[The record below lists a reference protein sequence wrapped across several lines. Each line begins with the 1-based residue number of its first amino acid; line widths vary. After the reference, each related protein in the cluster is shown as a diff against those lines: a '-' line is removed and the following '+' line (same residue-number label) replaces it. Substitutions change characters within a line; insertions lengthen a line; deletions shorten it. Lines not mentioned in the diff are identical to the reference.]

1 MAPPRPTP
9 EQLRSLL
16 AVGAVAMAAL
26 AGGWWLGR
34 LQSHGGLESAPPKRA
49 ALQQEVSQLRLRL
62 ERRDA
67 SEEDRQRLLELLVG
81 LERRNEAISLL
92 EPMADREPDRW
103 SLRLMLAELRRAAG
117 DRSGAEREVRQI
129 LSRHPDQVEALQLMA
144 LLQLEQGQGRAA
156 TAMVTTA
163 YQEATTPE
171 LQPRALGLGLL
182 LAELQLKR
190 GQSADAQ
197 ATYLK
202 LAQDFPQDPRPL
214 LALAL
219 MLHDQGDSKAALEAL
234 QQARRRDPQSGNNQ
248 PALDRLAAEWGLR
261 PGNRHGNP
269 AGPTAPSGPTSTSG
283 GPEPP
288 SPRTP

>member
-9 EQLRSLL
+9 DQLRSLL
-16 AVGAVAMAAL
+16 VVGAVALAAL

-34 LQSHGGLESAPPKRA
+34 LPPQGGPAPEPPKRA
-49 ALQQEVSQLRLRL
+49 ALQREVSQLRLRL

-117 DRSGAEREVRQI
+117 DRPGAEREVRQI

-144 LLQLEQGQGRAA
+144 LLQLEQGQGSAA
-156 TAMVTTA
+156 TALVTTA
-163 YQEATTPE
+163 YEEASSSEVEPK
-171 LQPRALGLGLL
+171 ALGLGLL

-190 GQSADAQ
+190 GQAAEAQ

-202 LAQDFPQDPRPL
+202 LARDFRQDPRPL
-214 LALAL
+214 LALSL
-219 MLHDQGDSKAALEAL
+219 MLHDQWDSKAALAAL
-234 QQARRRDPQSGNNQ
+234 QQARQRDPQSGRDQ
-248 PALDRLAAEWGLR
+248 PELDKLAREWGLR
-261 PGNRHGNP
+261 PDSRNGNASSP
-269 AGPTAPSGPTSTSG
+269 KAPSALSPTSG
-283 GPEPP
+283 GPASP